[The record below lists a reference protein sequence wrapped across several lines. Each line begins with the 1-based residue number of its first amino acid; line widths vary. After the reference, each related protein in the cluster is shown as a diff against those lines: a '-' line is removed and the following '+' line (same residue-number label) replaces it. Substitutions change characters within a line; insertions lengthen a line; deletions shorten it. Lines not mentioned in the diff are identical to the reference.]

1 MKRNIIIGVIFLTLL
16 YYSKGIFNSIDK
28 KKSMIKELFTKK
40 YGATVANTVLAI
52 YNALAKAGLPLQTIK
67 FCISQI
73 MLETANLNPKISQV
87 SLKNTNYSG
96 ITWSGSDAQR
106 ATGATKGSPRPK
118 DEGYNYAKY
127 ANVDQWAKDY
137 IRILNRKTKPI
148 SATNLPEFAS
158 RLAANGYYDTDPIK
172 RPNAIKNYTSAL
184 ATYYNFLTKAG
195 I

>member
-1 MKRNIIIGVIFLTLL
+1 MKRNVIIAVIFLTLL

-52 YNALAKAGLPLQTIK
+52 FNSLAKAGLPLQTIK

-73 MLETANLNPKISQV
+73 MLETGNLDPKVSKV
-87 SLKNTNYSG
+87 SLLNTNYSG
-96 ITWSGSDAQR
+96 ITWTGSEAQR

-127 ANVDQWAKDY
+127 PNVASWAKDY

-148 SATNLPEFAS
+148 AATNLSEFAS
-158 RLAANGYYDTDPIK
+158 RLAANGYYDTDPVK
-172 RPNAIKNYTSAL
+172 RPNAIKNYTNSL
-184 ATYYNFLTKAG
+184 TTYYNFLTKAG